1 MSPKTVIPDA
11 GLRLIAR
18 LEAARAADPRNW
30 VLIKQKQD
38 SEKKLKDDGLPDSC
52 TILGLGE
59 TTVRLLVKS
68 EQIESLKAGGTLLLN
83 RDSILE
89 WMIARVEETYGL
101 KEKKAADGRRRV
113 LAKGR
118 ATMVEKRNGGDGAV

>member
-11 GLRLIAR
+11 GLHLIER
-18 LEAARAADPRNW
+18 IQTERAADPRHW
-30 VLIKQKQD
+30 VLVKHKPNPKKN
-38 SEKKLKDDGLPDSC
+38 SEHDGLPDAC
-52 TILGLGE
+52 TILGFGE
-59 TTVRLLVKS
+59 TTIGLLKKS
-68 EQIESLKAGGTLLLN
+68 GQIHSMEASGATRLN

-118 ATMVEKRNGGDGAV
+118 ATMVEKRNGAVT

>member
-1 MSPKTVIPDA
+1 MSPKTIIPDA
-11 GLRLIAR
+11 GLRLIER
-18 LEAARAADPRNW
+18 LQGERAADPRKW

-38 SEKKLKDDGLPDSC
+38 SEKKLKDEGLPDAC

-101 KEKKAADGRRRV
+101 KPGKKPDGRRAR
-113 LAKGR
+113 LERER
-118 ATMVEKRNGGDGAV
+118 AALVEKRNGGGAVT